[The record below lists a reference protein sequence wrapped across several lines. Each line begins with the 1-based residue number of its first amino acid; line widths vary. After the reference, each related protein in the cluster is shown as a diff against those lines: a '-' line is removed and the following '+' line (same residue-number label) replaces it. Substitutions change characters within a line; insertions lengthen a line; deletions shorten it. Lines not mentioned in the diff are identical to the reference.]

1 MRIVI
6 NLHESAP
13 SGSIDKF
20 NKISILLISEAKSV
34 FLKNLFVTMN
44 KIVLMVM
51 MKKIV
56 WLFSKFI
63 LRGNNYVQYYVF
75 TGHGFTEKKLDLTKI
90 DAIYRSISVKKKY
103 NFV

>member
-1 MRIVI
+1 MRIII
-6 NLHESAP
+6 NLHESVP
-13 SGSIDKF
+13 YGSIDKF
-20 NKISILLISEAKSV
+20 NRISILLISEAKSV

-63 LRGNNYVQYYVF
+63 LRGNNYVQFYVF
-75 TGHGFTEKKLDLTKI
+75 TEHGFTEKKT
-90 DAIYRSISVKKKY
+90 SINKDRCNLSLK
-103 NFV
+103 